1 MNDIAVNIKNLRKE
15 KGLSQEQFAQA
26 LHVTRQ
32 TVSAWERGLSRPGLE
47 TLEQIART
55 LEVEPERLFYGEEEG
70 KKPRYRRVS
79 FWPVLGVV
87 PGWYFGIILLGM
99 TLGRF
104 LGDGDAGILILGQL
118 MLTLCAANGLAGS
131 IIENVVVA
139 GEVIELYKVFC
150 ESPFVQLNFAPVSD
164 SDYFLP
170 HGGIDL

>member
-118 MLTLCAANGLAGS
+118 MLGML
-131 IIENVVVA
+131 I
-139 GEVIELYKVFC
+139 VFC
-150 ESPFVQLNFAPVSD
+150 TCLILDEIRNR
-164 SDYFLP
+164 DYYEKAEAEEEEKK
-170 HGGIDL
+170 

>member
-87 PGWYFGIILLGM
+87 PGWYFGLILLGM

-118 MLTLCAANGLAGS
+118 MLGML
-131 IIENVVVA
+131 I
-139 GEVIELYKVFC
+139 VFC
-150 ESPFVQLNFAPVSD
+150 TCLILDEIHNL
-164 SDYFLP
+164 DYYEKAEAEEEEKK
-170 HGGIDL
+170 

>member
-47 TLEQIART
+47 TLEQIAQT
-55 LEVEPERLFYGEEEG
+55 LEVEPERLFYGKEEG

-99 TLGRF
+99 TFGRF

-118 MLTLCAANGLAGS
+118 MLGMLT
-131 IIENVVVA
+131 
-139 GEVIELYKVFC
+139 VFC
-150 ESPFVQLNFAPVSD
+150 TCLILDEIRNRYYYEKTEAEEEEK
-164 SDYFLP
+164 
-170 HGGIDL
+170 G

>member
-47 TLEQIART
+47 TLEQIAQT
-55 LEVEPERLFYGEEEG
+55 LEVEPERLFYGKDEG

-99 TLGRF
+99 TFGRF

-118 MLTLCAANGLAGS
+118 MLGML
-131 IIENVVVA
+131 I
-139 GEVIELYKVFC
+139 VFC
-150 ESPFVQLNFAPVSD
+150 TCLILDEIRNR
-164 SDYFLP
+164 DYYEKAEAEEEEKK
-170 HGGIDL
+170 

>member
-55 LEVEPERLFYGEEEG
+55 LEVEPERLFYGEEEE

-104 LGDGDAGILILGQL
+104 LGDGDDGILILGQL
-118 MLTLCAANGLAGS
+118 MLGML
-131 IIENVVVA
+131 I
-139 GEVIELYKVFC
+139 VFC
-150 ESPFVQLNFAPVSD
+150 TCLILDEIRNR
-164 SDYFLP
+164 DYYEKAEAEEEEKK
-170 HGGIDL
+170 

>member
-99 TLGRF
+99 TFGRF

-118 MLTLCAANGLAGS
+118 MLGML
-131 IIENVVVA
+131 I
-139 GEVIELYKVFC
+139 VFC
-150 ESPFVQLNFAPVSD
+150 TCLILDEIRNR
-164 SDYFLP
+164 DYYEKTEAEEEDK
-170 HGGIDL
+170 G

>member
-104 LGDGDAGILILGQL
+104 LGDGDDGILILGQL
-118 MLTLCAANGLAGS
+118 MLGML
-131 IIENVVVA
+131 I
-139 GEVIELYKVFC
+139 VFC
-150 ESPFVQLNFAPVSD
+150 TCLILDEIRNR
-164 SDYFLP
+164 DYYEKAKAEEEEKK
-170 HGGIDL
+170 

>member
-104 LGDGDAGILILGQL
+104 LGDGDDGILILGQL
-118 MLTLCAANGLAGS
+118 MLGML
-131 IIENVVVA
+131 I
-139 GEVIELYKVFC
+139 VFC
-150 ESPFVQLNFAPVSD
+150 TCLILDEIRNR
-164 SDYFLP
+164 DYYEKAEAEEEEK
-170 HGGIDL
+170 

>member
-1 MNDIAVNIKNLRKE
+1 MNLSEKILKLRTARGMSQGDLAE
-15 KGLSQEQFAQA
+15 KLEVS
-26 LHVTRQ
+26 RQ
-32 TVSAWERGLSRPGLE
+32 SVSKWETGLSRPGLE

-118 MLTLCAANGLAGS
+118 MLGML
-131 IIENVVVA
+131 I
-139 GEVIELYKVFC
+139 VFC
-150 ESPFVQLNFAPVSD
+150 TRLILDEIRNR
-164 SDYFLP
+164 DYYEKAEAEEEEKK
-170 HGGIDL
+170 

>member
-1 MNDIAVNIKNLRKE
+1 MASVGRHIRQLRMAKKLTQEELAE
-15 KGLSQEQFAQA
+15 K

-32 TVSAWERGLSRPGLE
+32 AVSAWERGLSRPGLE

-118 MLTLCAANGLAGS
+118 MLGML
-131 IIENVVVA
+131 I
-139 GEVIELYKVFC
+139 VFC
-150 ESPFVQLNFAPVSD
+150 TCLILDEIRNR
-164 SDYFLP
+164 DYYEKAEAEEEEKK
-170 HGGIDL
+170 

>member
-1 MNDIAVNIKNLRKE
+1 MNEIAANIKNLRKE
-15 KGLSQEQFAQA
+15 RGMSQEQFAQA

-118 MLTLCAANGLAGS
+118 MLGML
-131 IIENVVVA
+131 I
-139 GEVIELYKVFC
+139 VFC
-150 ESPFVQLNFAPVSD
+150 TCLILDEIRNR
-164 SDYFLP
+164 DYYEKAEAEEEEKK
-170 HGGIDL
+170 